1 MVNPVNICSAYVH
14 IVALCLACSLFYCMA
29 DSGCCH
35 DDLMMIHRR
44 CHDNYCY
51 HRHLIL
57 TYSHCYHYYC
67 CDICHLKSS
76 KNLKL
81 KNKKN
86 EKLFQ
91 NYFHWN
97 LTFFIVITVETT
109 WSWRWWW
116 RRCWIMIIEF
126 VKLKIRNLGW
136 KNLI

>member
-81 KNKKN
+81 KNKKKWKIIS
-86 EKLFQ
+86 KLFSLKSYILYCNHCGNDLVLTMMMTTML
-91 NYFHWN
+91 NYDY
-97 LTFFIVITVETT
+97 
-109 WSWRWWW
+109 
-116 RRCWIMIIEF
+116 WIC
-126 VKLKIRNLGW
+126 
-136 KNLI
+136 